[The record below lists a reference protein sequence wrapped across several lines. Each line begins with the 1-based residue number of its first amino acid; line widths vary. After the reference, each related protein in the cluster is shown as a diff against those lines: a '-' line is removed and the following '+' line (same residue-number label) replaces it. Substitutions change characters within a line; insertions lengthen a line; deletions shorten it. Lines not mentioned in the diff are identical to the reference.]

1 MSAQTKLTANDFQIS
16 HGRASHFQQDH
27 KDSQQDRSFSTPL
40 HESILFSLICGAVE
54 THLWTVDLKQALLW
68 SEMHYAGTLC

>member
-1 MSAQTKLTANDFQIS
+1 MVVQAISSKTITIANKTAVFPQ
-16 HGRASHFQQDH
+16 
-27 KDSQQDRSFSTPL
+27 L